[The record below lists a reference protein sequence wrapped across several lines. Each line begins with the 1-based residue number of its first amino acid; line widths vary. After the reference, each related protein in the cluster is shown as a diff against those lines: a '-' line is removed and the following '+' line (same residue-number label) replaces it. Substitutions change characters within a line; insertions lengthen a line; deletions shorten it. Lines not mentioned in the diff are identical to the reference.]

1 MREQLWGILFE
12 DSGVEYLVAVEQSEG
27 DAIAKACR
35 FDRRSFEHVAEE
47 GEGEAPRWEG
57 YDGMHYVARITAEL
71 AKEAEPQLARGVAV
85 RVQ

>member
-1 MREQLWGILFE
+1 MREQLWGVLFE

-35 FDRRSFEHVAEE
+35 FDRRSFEQVAER

-57 YDGMHYVARITAEL
+57 YDGMHYVARISAEL
-71 AKEAEPQLARGVAV
+71 AEEAEPQLARGVAV
-85 RVQ
+85 RMQ